1 MWMWLSIFLPAA
13 TATAT
18 DTCTEGACAA
28 QSAALLQSSMGPRPH
43 VILQE
48 DYRRITPC
56 QDSSAFTPDKDISG
70 WCDMY
75 NMASLPGEA
84 ICEATEGCRFTRGY
98 CQCDEPEACRAVGA
112 TWNGWTCREEL
123 FGLSREYME
132 KVIEAHVDGDCDG
145 KEVWGYQVKDM
156 MAWPASQCCS
166 DFPSTM
172 CDKNVTAM
180 TPCKS
185 ASDFLPEA
193 YSYAWC
199 DLSASNVSKES
210 CDATADCKEEFGSCN
225 CKSQS
230 SCKTLGGVFMGTTCQ
245 EELSLWYPGIHRAV
259 AEALDTGSC
268 QGVEATMGDLKSS
281 VDYLGHC
288 CASKKSVCEELE
300 NYDSGYS
307 EW

>member
-1 MWMWLSIFLPAA
+1 MWMWLSIFLPVAA
-13 TATAT
+13 T
-18 DTCTEGACAA
+18 DCTEGACAH
-28 QSAALLQSSMGPRPH
+28 SAALLQSSKAFGRVAP
-43 VILQE
+43 LSLE
-48 DYRRITPC
+48 GDYRRITPC
-56 QDSSAFTPDKDISG
+56 QDSSSFTPDKDISG

-75 NMASLPGEA
+75 TMDSLPGEA
-84 ICEATEGCRFTRGY
+84 ICEATDGCRYTRGY

-112 TWNGWTCREEL
+112 TWNAWTCREEL
-123 FGLSREYME
+123 FGLSRDYME
-132 KVIEAHVDGDCDG
+132 KVIEAYVEGDCDG

-172 CDKNVTAM
+172 CEKNVTAM

-199 DLSASNVSKES
+199 DLSASNVSKET

-245 EELSLWYPGIHRAV
+245 EELSLWPPGLHRFV
-259 AEALDTGSC
+259 ANALEQGSC
-268 QGVEATMGDLKSS
+268 GSGTNEKSS
-281 VDYLGHC
+281 VDSLGTC